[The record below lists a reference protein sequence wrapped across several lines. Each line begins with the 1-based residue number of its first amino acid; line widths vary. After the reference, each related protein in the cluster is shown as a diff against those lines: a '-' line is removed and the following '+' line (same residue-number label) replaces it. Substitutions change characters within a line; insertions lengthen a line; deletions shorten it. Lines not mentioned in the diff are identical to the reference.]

1 MWRWRS
7 GRRAS
12 VVVVSTITS
21 GWLKVLGLSSV
32 TLAVVGSLA
41 GWSAMR
47 SVADGGVYITAN
59 VILLIV
65 GAVALY
71 SGFRRARR

>member
-1 MWRWRS
+1 MSTETR
-7 GRRAS
+7 GR
-12 VVVVSTITS
+12 
-21 GWLKVLGLSSV
+21 LKILGLSSV

-47 SVADGGVYITAN
+47 SVADAGVYITAN
-59 VILLIV
+59 IILLTV

-71 SGFRRARR
+71 VGFRRADR